1 LDSLREAEGSGGK
14 VAVRGGAAV
23 VEDAEYSP
31 QQI

>member
-14 VAVRGGAAV
+14 VAGRRQAAI
-23 VEDAEYSP
+23 VEDVEYSP